1 MKKII
6 LVFFLVATLVVS
18 AETVKTP
25 KELKSIEKEL
35 KKDFKDVLYQD
46 YGMFELH
53 PGGYDVVGLA
63 NSNGEVKITPEKGNS
78 LVGPYEISPGVKC
91 LVLSKKFRTYIL
103 YDLQGNMIA
112 GPFEREFIGRDLP
125 DLLGNGKYIRFDSNR
140 SYAQEIFEY
149 PSGKPI
155 LTTDL
160 GPISVISIFDHDF
173 FELKRKVKKD
183 YKHVDINVLFNKDG
197 KELISDYTDLKIIPE
212 MSMFRVT
219 TQWFYSGYSSQDIYH
234 YFVLLPSGDFHQASK
249 NDDTQWIIYDTQEKF
264 IPEPYNGK

>member
-18 AETVKTP
+18 ATTIKTP

-35 KKDFKDVLYQD
+35 KKDFKDVFYQE
-46 YGMFELH
+46 YGMFKLH

-63 NSNGEVKITPEKGNS
+63 NSNGEVKIKPEKGNF
-78 LVGPYEISPGVKC
+78 LIGPYEISPGVKC
-91 LVLSKKFRTYIL
+91 LIL
-103 YDLQGNMIA
+103 RKNRIAVIYDLQGDMVA
-112 GPFEREFIGRDLP
+112 GPFEREFIGSDIP
-125 DLLGNGKYIRFDSNR
+125 ELLDNGLYVRFVSSQ

-149 PSGKPI
+149 PSGIPI
-155 LTTDL
+155 LKTDL
-160 GPISVISIFDHDF
+160 GDMCVRTIFGHDF

-197 KELISDYTDLKIIPE
+197 EELISDYTDLKIIPE

-219 TQWFYSGYSSQDIYH
+219 TQWFYSGYSSKDIYH
-234 YFVLLPSGDFHQASK
+234 YFVLLPSGDFRQAHK
-249 NDDTQWIIYDTQEKF
+249 YDDTQWIIYDSQEKF
-264 IPEPYNGK
+264 IPEPFNGK